1 VAHFLIT
8 IMVEGTQ
15 EKEDNNSSH
24 EPTTIATA
32 NLERG
37 NPTSTDDASHNDSS
51 GQNLS
56 LRALPTEPVM
66 GNAIENL
73 AANLMSM
80 AEAPPLSHCQS
91 VKHNGQMKELYERV
105 HQLEEQIEVLQWDVK
120 SSITCQV

>member
-1 VAHFLIT
+1 
-8 IMVEGTQ
+8 MVEGTQ

-37 NPTSTDDASHNDSS
+37 NPFSTDDASHNDSS

-56 LRALPTEPVM
+56 LRALPKEPVM

-91 VKHNGQMKELYERV
+91 VKHNGQIGTALV
-105 HQLEEQIEVLQWDVK
+105 HDPGVSYTAGISSSQSGHTAWKLECCNGDR
-120 SSITCQV
+120 

>member
-1 VAHFLIT
+1 
-8 IMVEGTQ
+8 MVEGTQ
-15 EKEDNNSSH
+15 EKEDNNLSQ

-37 NPTSTDDASHNDSS
+37 NPTSTDDAGHNDSS
-51 GQNLS
+51 GQHLS

-66 GNAIENL
+66 GNAIGNL